1 MSFSDRVLIIGHRGA
16 AGLSPE
22 NTLPSFRRAWALGVN
37 AVELDVHLVED
48 ELVVIHD
55 DTLERTTNGQGPVA
69 GRSLAALRGLD
80 AGGGWPIPL
89 LREVV
94 AALPAGA
101 GLNVELKGAGTAAAA
116 ARYLSGLPGVDLLA
130 SSFDHDELV
139 RFHDLAPNVP
149 VAPLYDRWRDDVW
162 ETAAELGA
170 WSVNLSRRAVTAERV
185 QEAARRGL
193 AVLVYT
199 VNDLNEAGR
208 LIGMGVRGVFTDYPD
223 RITLAALADRA
234 PAAGDSARP

>member
-101 GLNVELKGAGTAAAA
+101 GLNVELKGTGTAAAGGFLHPLRGDRA
-116 ARYLSGLPGVDLLA
+116 PGQV
-130 SSFDHDELV
+130 H
-139 RFHDLAPNVP
+139 RPG
-149 VAPLYDRWRDDVW
+149 
-162 ETAAELGA
+162 AELG
-170 WSVNLSRRAVTAERV
+170 
-185 QEAARRGL
+185 
-193 AVLVYT
+193 
-199 VNDLNEAGR
+199 GR
-208 LIGMGVRGVFTDYPD
+208 LPDVVPPAVVQRRHRHVRSEIVKAHQ
-223 RITLAALADRA
+223 RVMVER
-234 PAAGDSARP
+234 